1 MARDITKNRVN
12 FTIDKKVD
20 EDLTRFCKSINM
32 SKSAFVEHLIKDSLV
47 TTIQLFSTNETLSEA
62 IVILS
67 NQIQQIKELMQSP
80 DYEKQ
85 NKRLNEVKNGIQ
97 NNHNQTK
104 E

>member
-32 SKSAFVEHLIKDSLV
+32 PKSAFVEHLIKDSLI
-47 TTIQLFSTNETLSEA
+47 TTVQLFSSKETLSEA

-67 NQIQQIKELMQSP
+67 KQMQDIQALMQNP
-80 DYEKQ
+80 DYVAQ
-85 NKRLNEVKNGIQ
+85 NKRFNEVKDGLF
-97 NNHNQTK
+97 NNNQT
-104 E
+104 EG